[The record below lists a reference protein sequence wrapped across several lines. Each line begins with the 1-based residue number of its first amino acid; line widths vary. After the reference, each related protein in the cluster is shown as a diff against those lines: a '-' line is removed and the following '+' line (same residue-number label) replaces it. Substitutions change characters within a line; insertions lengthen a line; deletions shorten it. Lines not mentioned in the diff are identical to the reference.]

1 MALEDEKY
9 VSFTT
14 FKRDGT
20 AVATA
25 VWIVALDGGRYGFWT
40 ASTSGKAKRLK
51 NNRKVQIQ
59 PCDNRGRV
67 KPGSTAT
74 VGTAVTTTGPEAT
87 AVQTKIKAKYGFMVN
102 VTKFLR
108 KLNNL
113 VLRKHVPYGD
123 VAIVITPA

>member
-20 AVATA
+20 AVASP
-25 VWIVALDGGRYGFWT
+25 VWIVALEDGRYGFWT

-51 NNRKVQIQ
+51 NNPRVQMQ

-67 KPGSTAT
+67 KSGSAT
-74 VGTAVTTTGPEAT
+74 TDGTALLTTGPEAT
-87 AVQTKIKAKYGFMVN
+87 TVQTKIKAKYGFMVK

-108 KLNNL
+108 SLNNL
-113 VLRKHVPYGD
+113 ILRKKVPYGD
-123 VAIVITPA
+123 VAIIIRPA